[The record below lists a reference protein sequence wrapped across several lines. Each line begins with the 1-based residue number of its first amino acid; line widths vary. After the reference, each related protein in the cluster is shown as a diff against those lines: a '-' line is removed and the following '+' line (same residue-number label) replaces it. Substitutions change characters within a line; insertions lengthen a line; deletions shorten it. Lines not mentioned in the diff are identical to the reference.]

1 MNTKTY
7 ETGAGLGKTSQT
19 LREFGERQNNLNDKL
34 VAEIESLQR
43 QREILAEHLGEALDR
58 INALETALE
67 TMTGRVAALEKAQD
81 LNIKRFQRCASDL
94 DKAETAINRLK
105 VTAKL
110 NTNAIDRLAKGTE
123 T

>member
-7 ETGAGLGKTSQT
+7 EPSAGLGKNAQM
-19 LREFGERQNNLNDKL
+19 LREFGERQNGLNAKL

-43 QREILAEHLGEALDR
+43 QEEVLAEHLGEALDR
-58 INALETALE
+58 VEALETALQTAME
-67 TMTGRVAALEKAQD
+67 RITALEKAQE
-81 LNIKRFQRCASDL
+81 LNIKRFQRCANDL
-94 DKAETAINRLK
+94 DKAETEINRLK

-110 NTNAIDRLAKGTE
+110 NTNAIDRFVKNTE